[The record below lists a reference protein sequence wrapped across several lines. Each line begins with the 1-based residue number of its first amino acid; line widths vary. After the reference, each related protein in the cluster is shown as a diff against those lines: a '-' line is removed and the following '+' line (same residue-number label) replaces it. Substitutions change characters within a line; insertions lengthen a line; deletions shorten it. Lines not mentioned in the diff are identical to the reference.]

1 MKSIIMYKNR
11 LSSYQFFYNAKY
23 SRSIYNFA
31 ILIIFSILIIEVS
44 YSQTKDT
51 LSLRSDSLKITSDT
65 TLAKTDSIKHSG
77 GIDAVVMY
85 TANDS
90 IIFTFDN
97 KQMKMFGK
105 GDVKFKDL
113 SLKSERIDV
122 NWNTNELESYG
133 VLDSIK
139 AQRTDSLK
147 ERYSGNPIMVDG
159 ADKYEGWK
167 ISYNFKSQKGRVTLA
182 NTEEDQ
188 GYYQGQQI
196 KKIDKDM
203 LFISRGYYST
213 CEYGHPHFYFFS
225 PEMRVTIRDKIVARP
240 IYLYIAD
247 VPIFALPFGVFPSQG
262 GRRSGI
268 ITPAFVDK
276 GSRGTGLEHFGYY
289 FAINDYMDMAVV
301 GDWLTGGTWRASP
314 NFRYIKRYDFS
325 GSLSGYYQRSIE
337 NEQSDPDFLDRAD
350 YYANLVHNQS
360 FNPTTQMSV
369 NFSFASS
376 ENFKRALT
384 RIDYL
389 NQSIISNATLSKS
402 WEGTNNSMSV
412 NISRTQNLITGSIT
426 NTLPALSFNHS
437 QSYPFRFGKQKN
449 SSVSNY
455 SWYEMIG
462 LNYGATAQRIDNKT
476 RSVDTLPFV
485 FDQRQGINHNLSF
498 NIAPKAGYFTIAP
511 SFSYNE
517 KWYDKSLSYKGL
529 DTSGN
534 PILVDKHGFAA
545 VRTFTTGV
553 SISTKLYGILN
564 SPIPGL
570 SGFRH
575 TITPVVSYTYIPD
588 FSEKQYGYFTRY
600 KDKFGKEQKFDRFAK
615 GIYGSASAYESQ
627 SIGMSVGNVFETK
640 TSAKDTTEK
649 EQKYQLLNL
658 GASTSYNFVADS
670 LKFSQVSTN
679 FRTDIGSI
687 LGIGGSANFN
697 LYEFDQTAK
706 TRVDRYLF
714 ERGKGIA
721 QLTYFSLSLSTSLKG
736 EKKQP
741 QTQQDVNDSTRVA
754 DSQRSQNFSGYK
766 GMYDTPEP
774 DFSIPWSLSL
784 GFNFSQSQDNPQ
796 IKSRSANV
804 RADLDFNLTENWKFT
819 ASSSYDIVTK
829 QFAAPQMNI
838 SRDLH
843 CWLMNFQWSPIG
855 PYAGYRFEIKVK
867 APQLQDIKVT
877 KQNNDRL

>member
-1 MKSIIMYKNR
+1 MK
-11 LSSYQFFYNAKY
+11 QFFYTAKY
-23 SRSIYNFA
+23 ARSVYNFA
-31 ILIIFSILIIEVS
+31 ILMILIILIFDIS
-44 YSQTKDT
+44 SSQTKDT
-51 LSLRSDSLKITSDT
+51 LAIKKDSLAIESDSLQIP
-65 TLAKTDSIKHSG
+65 TDSTLSKVDSIQTDG
-77 GIDAVVMY
+77 GIDSVVTY
-85 TANDS
+85 SANDS

-105 GDVKFKDL
+105 GDVRFKDL
-113 SLKSERIDV
+113 SLQSERIDV
-122 NWNTNELESYG
+122 NWKTNELESFG
-133 VLDSIK
+133 VLDSNK
-139 AQRTDSLK
+139 AKVSDSLK
-147 ERYSGNPIMVDG
+147 TRYSGTPVMVEG

-196 KKIDKDM
+196 KKVDKDM
-203 LFISRGYYST
+203 LFISSGYYST
-213 CEYGHPHFYFFS
+213 CEYGHPHFYFYS
-225 PEMRVTIRDKIVARP
+225 PEMRVTVRDKIVARP

-268 ITPAFVDK
+268 IAPAFVDK

-289 FAINDYMDMAVV
+289 FAMNDYMDMAVV

-314 NFRYIKRYDFS
+314 NFRYIKRYEYS
-325 GSLSGYYQRSIE
+325 GSLSGYYQRAIE
-337 NEQSDPDFLDRAD
+337 NEPFDKDYMDRAD
-350 YYANLVHNQS
+350 YYANLVHNQT

-376 ENFKRALT
+376 ESYKSALT
-384 RIDYL
+384 RTDYL
-389 NQSIISNATLSKS
+389 NQEIISNATLSKS
-402 WEGTNNSMSV
+402 WEGTSNSMSV
-412 NISRTQNLITGSIT
+412 NINRTQNLITGSIT

-449 SSVSNY
+449 SSESSY

-462 LNYGATAQRIDNKT
+462 MNYGARAQRIDNKT
-476 RSVDTLPFV
+476 RSADSLPFV
-485 FDQRQGINHNLSF
+485 FDQRQGINHDLSF
-498 NIAPKAGYFTIAP
+498 NISPKAGYFTISP

-517 KWYDKSLSYKGL
+517 KWYDKSLFIERI
-529 DTSGN
+529 DTAGNVISGERR
-534 PILVDKHGFAA
+534 GFYA
-545 VRTFTTGV
+545 VRTFSTGV
-553 SISTKLYGILN
+553 SVSTKLYGILN

-575 TITPVVSYTYIPD
+575 TISPSLSYTYVPD

-600 KDKFGKEQKFDRFAK
+600 VDKFGRTQKFDRFSK

-627 SIGMSVGNVFETK
+627 SIGLSIGNIFETK

-658 GASTSYNFVADS
+658 GASTSYNFVAES
-670 LKFSQVSTN
+670 LKFSQIATN
-679 FRTDIGSI
+679 FRTDIGSN
-687 LGIGGSANFN
+687 LGVGGSANFN
-697 LYEFDQTAK
+697 LYEYDQTAK
-706 TRVDRYLF
+706 TRVNRYLI

-721 QLTYFSLSLSTSLKG
+721 ELTYFSLSLSTSLKG

-741 QTQQDVNDSTRVA
+741 QTQQDVNDSARVA
-754 DSQRSQNFSGYK
+754 DNQRNQNFSGYK
-766 GMYDTPEP
+766 GIYDSPEP

-784 GFNFSQSQDNPQ
+784 SFNFSQSQENPK
-796 IKSRSANV
+796 IKTRSANV
-804 RADLDFNLTENWKFT
+804 SGSLDFNLTENWKFT

-855 PYAGYRFEIKVK
+855 PYSGYRFEIKVK
-867 APQLQDIKVT
+867 APQLQDIKLT

>member
-1 MKSIIMYKNR
+1 MILFSHRVKYDYVNSIV
-11 LSSYQFFYNAKY
+11 
-23 SRSIYNFA
+23 A
-31 ILIIFSILIIEVS
+31 IVILLTIFVIDLS
-44 YSQTKDT
+44 YSQKKDT
-51 LSLRSDSLKITSDT
+51 LSFKSDSLKIKSDS
-65 TLAKTDSIKHSG
+65 TLAQDDSSKTSG
-77 GIDAVVMY
+77 GIDAVVTY
-85 TANDS
+85 TAIDS
-90 IIFTFDN
+90 IIFTFGN

-122 NWNTNELESYG
+122 NWNTSELASYG
-133 VLDSIK
+133 VLDSVK
-139 AQRTDSLK
+139 AKVSDSLK
-147 ERYSGNPIMVDG
+147 TRYSGTPVMVEG
-159 ADKYEGWK
+159 TDKYEGWK

-203 LFISRGYYST
+203 LFISSGYYST
-213 CEYGHPHFYFFS
+213 CEFGHPHFYFFS
-225 PEMRVTIRDKIVARP
+225 PEMRVTVRDKIVARP

-268 ITPAFVDK
+268 IAPAFVDK

-289 FAINDYMDMAVV
+289 FAMNDYMDMAVV
-301 GDWLTGGTWRASP
+301 GDWLTGGTYRASP
-314 NFRYIKRYDFS
+314 NFRYIKRYDYS
-325 GSLSGYYQRSIE
+325 GSLSGYYQRTIE
-337 NEQSDPDFLDRAD
+337 NESHDPDFMDRAD
-350 YYANLVHNQS
+350 YYANLVHNQT

-376 ENFKRALT
+376 ESFKRALT
-384 RIDYL
+384 RNDYL
-389 NQSIISNATLSKS
+389 NQEIISNATISKS
-402 WEGTNNSMSV
+402 WEGTSNSMSV
-412 NISRTQNLITGSIT
+412 NINRTQNLITGSIT
-426 NTLPALSFNHS
+426 NTLPTISFNHS

-449 SSVSNY
+449 SSESSY

-462 LNYGATAQRIDNKT
+462 LNYGASAQRIDNKT
-476 RSVDTLPFV
+476 RSIDTLPFV
-485 FDQRQGINHNLSF
+485 YDQRQGINHNLSF

-511 SFSYNE
+511 SLSYNE
-517 KWYDKSLSYKGL
+517 KWYDRSLSFKGL

-534 PILVDKHGFAA
+534 PILVDKYGFAA
-545 VRTFTTGV
+545 VRTFSTGV
-553 SISTKLYGILN
+553 SISTRLYGMLN

-588 FSEKQYGYFTRY
+588 FSEKQYGYYTRY
-600 KDKFGKEQKFDRFAK
+600 IDKFGKEQKFDRFAK
-615 GIYGSASAYESQ
+615 GVYGSASAYESQ

-658 GASTSYNFVADS
+658 GASASYNFVADS
-670 LKFSQVSTN
+670 LKFSQISTN

-706 TRVDRYLF
+706 TRVNRYLL

-721 QLTYFSLSLSTSLKG
+721 QLTYLSLSLSTSLRG

-741 QTQQDVNDSTRVA
+741 QTQQDVNDSARVA
-754 DSQRSQNFSGYK
+754 DTQKNQNFSGYK
-766 GMYDTPEP
+766 GIYDTPEP

-784 GFNFSQSQDNPQ
+784 SFNFSQSQENPQ
-796 IKSRSANV
+796 IKSRSANISGS
-804 RADLDFNLTENWKFT
+804 LDFNLTENWKFT

-843 CWLMNFQWSPIG
+843 CWLMNFQWSPLG

-867 APQLQDIKVT
+867 APQLQDIKLT

>member
-1 MKSIIMYKNR
+1 MK
-11 LSSYQFFYNAKY
+11 QFPRNVKY
-23 SRSIYNFA
+23 ARSVYNFA
-31 ILIIFSILIIEVS
+31 ILMILTILLIEFS

-51 LSLRSDSLKITSDT
+51 LSFRSDSLKIKS
-65 TLAKTDSIKHSG
+65 DSIFVKSDSLQNPD
-77 GIDAVVMY
+77 GIDAVVTY

-90 IIFTFDN
+90 IIFTFGN

-122 NWNTNELESYG
+122 NWNTNELASYG
-133 VLDSIK
+133 VLDSVK
-139 AQRTDSLK
+139 AKVSDSLK
-147 ERYSGNPIMVDG
+147 TRYSGTPVMVEG
-159 ADKYEGWK
+159 TDKYEGWK

-188 GYYQGQQI
+188 GYYQGKQI

-203 LFISRGYYST
+203 LFISSGYYST
-213 CEYGHPHFYFFS
+213 CDFGHPHFYFFS

-247 VPIFALPFGVFPSQG
+247 VPLFVLPFGVFPSQG

-268 ITPAFVDK
+268 IAPAFVDK

-289 FAINDYMDMAVV
+289 FALNDYMDMAVV
-301 GDWLTGGTWRASP
+301 GDWLTGGTYRASP

-325 GSLSGYYQRSIE
+325 GSLSGYYQRTIE
-337 NEQSDPDFLDRAD
+337 NESHDPDFLDRAD
-350 YYANLVHNQS
+350 YYANLVHNQT

-384 RIDYL
+384 RNDYL
-389 NQSIISNATLSKS
+389 NQEIISNATISKS
-402 WEGTNNSMSV
+402 WEGTSNSMSA
-412 NISRTQNLITGSIT
+412 NINRTQNLITGSIT
-426 NTLPALSFNHS
+426 NTLPSISFNHS

-449 SSVSNY
+449 SSESSY
-455 SWYEMIG
+455 FWYEMIG
-462 LNYGATAQRIDNKT
+462 LNYGASAQRIDNKT

-485 FDQRQGINHNLSF
+485 YDQRQGINHNLSF
-498 NIAPKAGYFTIAP
+498 TIAPKAGYFTIAP
-511 SFSYNE
+511 SLSYNE
-517 KWYDKSLSYKGL
+517 KWYDKSLSFKGL
-529 DTSGN
+529 DPSGN
-534 PILVDKHGFAA
+534 PILVDKYGFAA

-553 SISTKLYGILN
+553 SISTRLYGMLH

-588 FSEKQYGYFTRY
+588 FSEKQYGYYTRY
-600 KDKFGKEQKFDRFAK
+600 IDKFGKEQKFDRFAK
-615 GIYGSASAYESQ
+615 GVYGSASAYESQ

-658 GASTSYNFVADS
+658 GASASYNFVAES
-670 LKFSQVSTN
+670 LKFSQISTN

-687 LGIGGSANFN
+687 LGIGGAANFN
-697 LYEFDQTAK
+697 LYEYDQTAK
-706 TRVDRYLF
+706 TRVNRYLL

-721 QLTYFSLSLSTSLKG
+721 QLTYFSLSLSTSVRG

-741 QTQQDVNDSTRVA
+741 QTQQDVNDSARVA
-754 DSQRSQNFSGYK
+754 DTQKNKNFSGYK
-766 GMYDTPEP
+766 GIYDSPEP

-784 GFNFSQSQDNPQ
+784 SFNFSQSQENPQ
-796 IKSRSANV
+796 QKFRTANV
-804 RADLDFNLTENWKFT
+804 SGSLDFNLTVNWKFT

-843 CWLMNFQWSPIG
+843 CWLMNFQWSPLG

-867 APQLQDIKVT
+867 APQLQDIKLT